1 MPVSLVPYQITPAQK
16 RQAFLKRV
24 AVIAGFSAM
33 LILVAGNAFIV
44 RNQLQVVIGSQELVA
59 HTREVLF
66 GLERVESLLKDA
78 ETGQR
83 GFLYTGEQR
92 YLFPY
97 KTALS
102 QIEPQI
108 DAVAQLTADNPR
120 QQALIPLLHNV
131 AQAKIGEMAR
141 TISLYQSG
149 KQQEAKAVVMSDTG
163 LIAMDNIRRLISRM
177 EREETSLEASRIASY
192 QSRIQIAILCIYL
205 PSILAGIGLV
215 FLAYYILLEMKNR
228 EKYLHEIHR
237 REQWYRVTLTSIGD
251 AVIATNHLGKVTFL
265 NPIAEKLTGTV
276 LMQAAG
282 RDILE
287 VFPIFN
293 EDTNEPAEN
302 PVHRVMEVGSAV
314 SLANHTVLKRGD
326 GTTIPI
332 EDSAAPI
339 RDDTGK
345 LVGVVMVFRDVT
357 KERQSLEALRKSER
371 LAAAARL
378 AASVAHEVNN
388 PLEAVVNLVYLAKS
402 APGAPPSVVEPLA
415 QAEEE
420 LERVAHITRRTLG
433 FYREAIVPE
442 PIDIPVLVE
451 SVLRLHSN
459 RLMTKN
465 IKIMRQFDECPLVRG
480 VPGEIKQV
488 ISNLITNAAEAVGHD
503 GTITVKTWCVDE
515 SDGQVVHV
523 AVEDDGPGIDDQDV
537 ERIFEPFFTT
547 KKDVGTGLGLWVTRE
562 IVVRHGGTIQVS
574 PRKDGSGGAVF
585 RVQLPCTR

>member
-1 MPVSLVPYQITPAQK
+1 MPVSLVPYQITPAHK
-16 RQAFLKRV
+16 RQVFLKRV

-33 LILVAGNAFIV
+33 LILVAGNALIV

-83 GFLYTGEQR
+83 GFLYTGEQK

-120 QQALIPLLHNV
+120 QQALIPLLHNL
-131 AQAKIGEMAR
+131 AQTKIDELAR
-141 TISLYQSG
+141 TISLYQAG
-149 KQQEAKAVVMSDTG
+149 KQQNARDLVRSDAG
-163 LIAMDNIRRLISRM
+163 LIAMDNIRELISRM

-192 QSRIQIAILCIYL
+192 QSRIQITILCIYL

-215 FLAYYILLEMKNR
+215 VLAYFVLLEMKHR
-228 EKYLHEIHR
+228 EEYLHEIHR

-265 NPIAEKLTGTV
+265 NPIAEKLTGTI
-276 LMQAAG
+276 LLEAAG
-282 RDILE
+282 RDVLE

-302 PVHRVMEVGSAV
+302 PVHRVMEAGVIVG
-314 SLANHTVLKRGD
+314 LANHTVLKRAD
-326 GTTIPI
+326 GAIIPI

-357 KERQSLEALRKSER
+357 KERKTLEALRKSER

-388 PLEAVVNLVYLAKS
+388 PLEAVVNLVYLAKA
-402 APGAPPSVVEPLA
+402 APGAPPSVVEPLI

-433 FYREAIVPE
+433 FYREAVVPE
-442 PIDIPVLVE
+442 LIDIPDLVE

-459 RLMTKN
+459 KLKTN
-465 IKIMRQFDECPLVRG
+465 DIKIVREFDECPLVQG

-515 SDGQVVHV
+515 PDGQVVHV

-562 IVVRHGGTIQVS
+562 IVVRHGGTIQVN
-574 PRKDGSGGAVF
+574 PRKDGTGGAVF
-585 RVQLPCTR
+585 RVLLPCSR